1 MSITKTLTAAALSAS
16 LVAGGLAA
24 TTTTASAY
32 DHRGGYG
39 YSDRY
44 DGPRHFKRGY
54 GRNYGYAKPRRHRSN
69 KGAAIALGATA
80 LIIGAIIA
88 SEHNRDRGYRRYHH

>member
-1 MSITKTLTAAALSAS
+1 MSMTKTLTAAALSAS
-16 LVAGGLAA
+16 LIAGGLAA
-24 TTTTASAY
+24 TTTSASAY

-44 DGPRHFKRGY
+44 DGPRHFKGGY
-54 GRNYGYAKPRRHRSN
+54 GRKHSYYKPRRHRN
-69 KGAAIALGATA
+69 GRGAAIALGATA

-88 SEHNRDRGYRRYHH
+88 SEHNRDRHYRGYRD